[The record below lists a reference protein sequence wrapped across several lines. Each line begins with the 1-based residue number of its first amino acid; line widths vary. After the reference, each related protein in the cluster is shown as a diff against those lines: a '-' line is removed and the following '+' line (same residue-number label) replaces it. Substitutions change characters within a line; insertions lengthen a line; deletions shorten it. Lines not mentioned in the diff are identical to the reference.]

1 MEAAEAA
8 LEGEFG
14 GSEAIFDGVQARAAA
29 GAARADEPGPLG
41 GGGEEAGEGGGEG
54 GNACGVH

>member
-14 GSEAIFDGVQARAAA
+14 GGEAILDGVQARAAA
-29 GAARADEPGPLG
+29 RTARSDEPGPLG
-41 GGGEEAGEGGGEG
+41 GGGDEAGEGGGEG
-54 GNACGVH
+54 GDACGVH